1 MRFIIRIWPRANV
14 ASGHTSA
21 VTFVAPSALLADL
34 SPEDR
39 ARVLDTARTSR
50 FNRNDVV
57 FHAGAPASG
66 LHLIVEG
73 HFAVQAATPG
83 GDVVTLAVLGPNES
97 FGEHTV
103 FTGSSVRAATVKSLD
118 ASTTLELSRADV
130 QRLRDERPAI
140 DRLLVDLLVRQVS
153 DMSARLIEALFVP
166 SQARVLLRLLALGDQ
181 YDGADIPISQADLAE
196 LAGVGR
202 STTNRTLRDAET
214 AGLVE
219 LRRSA
224 IKVVDHDG
232 LRRLA
237 DSCLDRNITD

>member
-1 MRFIIRIWPRANV
+1 MRLIIRIRPRANV
-14 ASGHTSA
+14 ASGHTSP

-39 ARVLDTARTSR
+39 ARVLDTARTRR

-83 GDVVTLAVLGPNES
+83 GDVVTLSVLGPNES

-103 FTGSSVRAATVKSLD
+103 FTGSGVRAATVKSLD

-181 YDGADIPISQADLAE
+181 YDGSDIPISQADLAE

-224 IKVVDHDG
+224 IKVVDREG
-232 LRRLA
+232 LQRLA
-237 DSCLDRNITD
+237 DSCLDGNSSD